1 MNNIVKIQERMSEF
15 QYNLCFIHVVY
26 FTNVGSQG
34 YVVCDDN
41 SIKNSYQR
49 SEGESQNTRIK
60 NEHATSTLN
69 DLYIYT

>member
-49 SEGESQNTRIK
+49 SKGESQNT
-60 NEHATSTLN
+60 A
-69 DLYIYT
+69 